1 MEQKKKALGRG
12 LEELFSTEVLDFDTF
27 ESNIM
32 ENATTNEIQDIPI
45 NEIRPNPYQPRK
57 SFNEEALR
65 ELSESIKNHGVFQP
79 IIVKKGIRGY
89 DLIAGERRL
98 RASKMAGLDKIP
110 AIVKDFSDDEM
121 REIALLENIQR
132 ENLTAIELAWAYK
145 GIIDNLDI
153 RQEDLA
159 LRIGKSRSH
168 ITNTLG
174 LLNLPEEVQKMIL
187 NGELSMGHARVL
199 SKMEDESKITG
210 LAKKIIN
217 EGLSVHEIEEISK
230 DEEIKKRVPIT
241 RRERNTDYT
250 NIENELKDIVNMIS
264 EKLMPEEDKNW
275 LTGEPVSDSKI
286 FFVNNAGLCLLS
298 AWFLRLLS
306 MLDYL
311 NEARKDIKDTK
322 SRIRAMFLLQY
333 LTCQEE
339 KEYRETELV
348 FNRLLVGLPMHI
360 PLPKRLEL
368 TADEKQI
375 ADSLLSAV
383 KAHWSKMNGTSLKGF
398 LQSFVTRTGRLEEQD
413 EKWLL
418 TVDDKTHDIL
428 LDSVPWGFRQIRLPW
443 LKKYIQ
449 VKWHDKQEF

>member
-32 ENATTNEIQDIPI
+32 ENATTNEIQDISV

-57 SFNEEALR
+57 SFNEDALR

-199 SKMEDESKITG
+199 SKMEDESKITD

-241 RRERNTDYT
+241 RRERNTDYI
-250 NIENELKDIVNMIS
+250 NIENELKDILGTKVKVDN
-264 EKLMPEEDKNW
+264 K
-275 LTGEPVSDSKI
+275 KI
-286 FFVNNAGLCLLS
+286 NIYFENIN
-298 AWFLRLLS
+298 
-306 MLDYL
+306 DL
-311 NEARKDIKDTK
+311 NRILEIMNIEIK
-322 SRIRAMFLLQY
+322 
-333 LTCQEE
+333 
-339 KEYRETELV
+339 
-348 FNRLLVGLPMHI
+348 
-360 PLPKRLEL
+360 
-368 TADEKQI
+368 
-375 ADSLLSAV
+375 
-383 KAHWSKMNGTSLKGF
+383 
-398 LQSFVTRTGRLEEQD
+398 
-413 EKWLL
+413 
-418 TVDDKTHDIL
+418 
-428 LDSVPWGFRQIRLPW
+428 
-443 LKKYIQ
+443 
-449 VKWHDKQEF
+449 

>member
-45 NEIRPNPYQPRK
+45 NEIRPNRYQPRK

-199 SKMEDESKITG
+199 SKMEDESKITD

-250 NIENELKDIVNMIS
+250 NIENELKDILGTKVKVDNKKINIYFENVN
-264 EKLMPEEDKNW
+264 D
-275 LTGEPVSDSKI
+275 
-286 FFVNNAGLCLLS
+286 
-298 AWFLRLLS
+298 
-306 MLDYL
+306 L
-311 NEARKDIKDTK
+311 NRILEIMNIEIK
-322 SRIRAMFLLQY
+322 
-333 LTCQEE
+333 
-339 KEYRETELV
+339 
-348 FNRLLVGLPMHI
+348 
-360 PLPKRLEL
+360 
-368 TADEKQI
+368 
-375 ADSLLSAV
+375 
-383 KAHWSKMNGTSLKGF
+383 
-398 LQSFVTRTGRLEEQD
+398 
-413 EKWLL
+413 
-418 TVDDKTHDIL
+418 
-428 LDSVPWGFRQIRLPW
+428 
-443 LKKYIQ
+443 
-449 VKWHDKQEF
+449 